1 MPSMLEVIPVLPA
14 VRYRCPTKQWRVLIC
29 LLQLGLCYDELAMG
43 RLNFVIVFE
52 HRWWLMFGNYEWLS
66 CIATWLLYILVTL
79 NRVWSPVFARPFY
92 VHNLVRLCAY
102 IERGT
107 HFWHPLTSS
116 LCLTCWMRPS
126 SLTSPL
132 LLLRLRIVGE
142 ASPRFLIVFR
152 VL

>member
-107 HFWHPLTSS
+107 HFWHPLTF
-116 LCLTCWMRPS
+116 LPMLDVLDAAVLPNITIATPAIKDR
-126 SLTSPL
+126 
-132 LLLRLRIVGE
+132 RRGE
-142 ASPRFLIVFR
+142 P
-152 VL
+152 